1 MDMYIGKSKCFSIS
15 VETLKILILLRWDF
29 LLCSF
34 IEIFFFKSKSQ
45 LFCACFVFLWKPLTC
60 KFLGNLSCE
69 LFSWKIK
76 TKQMT
81 KWAAQIACSSY
92 MHLRHNPQLFVDVT
106 MNQVCDPKQLV
117 LWFELIFVN
126 HFLWFK
132 PDNFV
137 DSSPTFVPQIILR
150 A

>member
-1 MDMYIGKSKCFSIS
+1 MRLLVVFIYWDFF
-15 VETLKILILLRWDF
+15 LQRQILIL
-29 LLCSF
+29 
-34 IEIFFFKSKSQ
+34 

-126 HFLWFK
+126 HFLCFR

-137 DSSPTFVPQIILR
+137 DSSPTFVPQIFSGKNSHSAPTSQTVRI
-150 A
+150 